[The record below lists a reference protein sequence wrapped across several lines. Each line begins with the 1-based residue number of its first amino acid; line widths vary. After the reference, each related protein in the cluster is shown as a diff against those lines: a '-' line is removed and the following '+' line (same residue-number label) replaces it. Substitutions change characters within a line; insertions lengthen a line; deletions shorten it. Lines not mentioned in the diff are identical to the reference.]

1 MGKLI
6 EDVSEGYHTPLSAH
20 TIAKHKL
27 RDTSK
32 DHCNA
37 SKEVVVATQSNQTL
51 RRYSTLESA
60 KNENGRCVRNKET
73 DQTEESRISLEVV
86 SDGRSEYRDTI
97 HTEPFCKVTTRSRG
111 LEEQTLVLLWAQRN
125 SDLATELRTVPYDV
139 VTVVLTH
146 LVVDLVNFRHI
157 CRC

>member
-1 MGKLI
+1 M
-6 EDVSEGYHTPLSAH
+6 
-20 TIAKHKL
+20 
-27 RDTSK
+27 
-32 DHCNA
+32 
-37 SKEVVVATQSNQTL
+37 
-51 RRYSTLESA
+51 ESA

-97 HTEPFCKVTTRSRG
+97 HTEPFCKVTTTRSRG
-111 LEEQTLVLLWAQRN
+111 LEEQTLVLLWDQRN
-125 SDLATELRTVPYDV
+125 SDLATELRTIPYDV

>member
-1 MGKLI
+1 M
-6 EDVSEGYHTPLSAH
+6 
-20 TIAKHKL
+20 
-27 RDTSK
+27 
-32 DHCNA
+32 
-37 SKEVVVATQSNQTL
+37 
-51 RRYSTLESA
+51 ESA